1 MSIVPH
7 VFEFKGSPV
16 PIRADLKGACARLW
30 SHFAE
35 PGPTLTGTQ
44 RVEIATYVRM
54 ARSGGTPQPT
64 DLHSSLLTLAATL
77 FVDPSRVDRSMVRQ
91 AADAAG
97 DPMVVEVI
105 SIVSMLSAVD
115 GAHTALG
122 ADLEPLPSPL
132 AGEPTSEIAKGL
144 RRRRTHVPMPVGAIP
159 VALDLLPR
167 IGQVFQDCF
176 GPQYMT
182 GPEMA
187 FADFNRTPG
196 LNRAQIE
203 IVSSRTSLLNKCFY

>member
-1 MSIVPH
+1 MSIVIQ
-7 VFEFKGSPV
+7 VFEFSGSPV
-16 PIRADLKGACARLW
+16 PVRDDLKGAYARLW

-44 RVEIATYVRM
+44 RVGIAEYVRA
-54 ARSGGTPQPT
+54 ARSGGTPQPA
-64 DLHSSLLTLAATL
+64 DLHPALLTLVATL
-77 FVDPSRVDRSMVRQ
+77 FVDPARVDRSMVRQ
-91 AADAAG
+91 SAEAVG

-144 RRRRTHVPMPVGAIP
+144 KQRQTHVPMPAGAIP
-159 VALDLLPR
+159 VSLDLLPR
-167 IGQVFQDCF
+167 IGQVFQNSF
-176 GPQYMT
+176 GSQYMT
-182 GPEMA
+182 ESEMA
-187 FADFNRTPG
+187 FADFKRTPG
-196 LNRAQIE
+196 LDRAQIE
-203 IVSSRTSLLNKCFY
+203 IVSSRTSLRNKCFY